1 MRSDNP
7 RTTTLSELEAATT
20 DIVMASH
27 SANWRRVVGR
37 RQLAI
42 NDALRFHLDGP
53 LRSPPLQTGPGNT
66 QRL

>member
-42 NDALRFHLDGP
+42 
-53 LRSPPLQTGPGNT
+53 
-66 QRL
+66 